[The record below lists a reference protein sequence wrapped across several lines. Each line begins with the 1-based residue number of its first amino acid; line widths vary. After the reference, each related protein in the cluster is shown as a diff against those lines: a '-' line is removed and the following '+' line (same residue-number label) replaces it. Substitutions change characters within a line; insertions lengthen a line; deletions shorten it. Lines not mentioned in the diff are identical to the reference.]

1 MSIEAILE
9 RGRENDQLEGYLP
22 EERDMERLP
31 RMFIATIVRG
41 LLKTDFDDW
50 VDGVID
56 LRNENLKTK
65 QSLEIEL
72 SPDIYKIYKES
83 KMISS
88 KQFIRLPSHLCSI
101 LTSNCECSSKWQ
113 GRPHDKSW
121 FEETQNTSLDLGCL
135 FSAAV

>member
-56 LRNENLKTK
+56 LRNENMK
-65 QSLEIEL
+65 
-72 SPDIYKIYKES
+72 
-83 KMISS
+83 
-88 KQFIRLPSHLCSI
+88 
-101 LTSNCECSSKWQ
+101 
-113 GRPHDKSW
+113 
-121 FEETQNTSLDLGCL
+121 
-135 FSAAV
+135 